1 MARQKGPER
10 TLSYKISYLIW
21 QIWEIVVRLG
31 FTLVELMVVVVIIGV
46 LVAIAIPV
54 YNNVTNK
61 AERSAIEANL
71 RTIDGAIMQA
81 LASEDTQ
88 PANASA
94 LKSVLTSKYIQW
106 PAGPGELDA
115 DSYGIGGSSPT
126 TYKAQVVITAEKGA
140 AGLEAGTYSLVG
152 GKLTK

>member
-1 MARQKGPER
+1 MLNLLRKAKNQK
-10 TLSYKISYLIW
+10 
-21 QIWEIVVRLG
+21 G

-61 AERSAIEANL
+61 AEQSAIEANL

-88 PANASA
+88 PANAAA
-94 LKSVLTSKYIQW
+94 LEEVLKSKYIQW
-106 PAGPGELDA
+106 PAGPGKLDA
-115 DSYGIGGSSPT
+115 DSYGIGGDSPT
-126 TYKAQVVITAEKGA
+126 TYKAQVKITAKKGA
-140 AGLEAGTYSLVG
+140 AGLEVGTYSLVG

>member
-1 MARQKGPER
+1 MLNLLRKAKNQK
-10 TLSYKISYLIW
+10 
-21 QIWEIVVRLG
+21 G

-88 PANASA
+88 PADATE
-94 LKSVLTSKYIQW
+94 LKSVLTDKYIQW
-106 PAGPGELDA
+106 PAGPGKLVA
-115 DSYGIGGSSPT
+115 DSYGIGGDSPT
-126 TYKAQVVITAEKGA
+126 TYKAQVEITADNGA
-140 AGLEAGTYSLVG
+140 AGLEVGTYSLVG

>member
-71 RTIDGAIMQA
+71 RTIDWAIMQA
-81 LASEDTQ
+81 LASEDTHLDAAEDLK
-88 PANASA
+88 PALA
-94 LKSVLTSKYIQW
+94 KYNQW
-106 PAGPGELDA
+106 PPGPGKLDA

-140 AGLEAGTYSLVG
+140 AGLKAGTYSLVG
-152 GKLTK
+152 GKLTE

>member
-1 MARQKGPER
+1 
-10 TLSYKISYLIW
+10 
-21 QIWEIVVRLG
+21 
-31 FTLVELMVVVVIIGV
+31 MVVVVIIGV

-88 PANASA
+88 PADANKLKKA
-94 LKSVLTSKYIQW
+94 LIDKYIKW
-106 PAGPGELDA
+106 PAGPGKLDEN
-115 DSYGIGGSSPT
+115 SYGIGGDSPT
-126 TYKAQVVITAEKGA
+126 TYKAQVVITADKGA

-152 GKLTK
+152 GKLETVTVQQD